1 MRTTLVIH
9 DGLMREAKR
18 AAVETG
24 QTLSAVFENALRIAL
39 ARRAPSAGRRVRLP
53 VSRHSGGVR
62 PGVDLDDGSALLN
75 MMEEEKP
82 VPARR

>member
-18 AAVETG
+18 AAAETG

-39 ARRAPSAGRRVRLP
+39 ARRPPSSGRRPRLP
-53 VSRHSGGVR
+53 VSRHSGGAR
-62 PGVDLDDGSALLN
+62 PGVDLDDGSALLST
-75 MMEEEKP
+75 MEEGRP
-82 VPARR
+82 ATARR